1 MINKVTL
8 IGNLGGDP
16 EIRHLDNGVL
26 VGRFSLATN
35 ENYKDKEGNWQKL
48 TEWHNIVVWRDLADR
63 AEKQLKKGMTVYVE
77 GKISY
82 RKYTGQDGVERTSAD
97 IVAATMRLLEK
108 PANTNESRFP
118 ASNSPMPIQAA
129 VPTMQRLRRRTCLP
143 CRIHRRRRRQE
154 TICPSKGERKC
165 QM

>member
-35 ENYKDKEGNWQKL
+35 ENYKDKDGNWQKL
-48 TEWHNIVVWRDLADR
+48 TEWHNVVVWRDLADR
-63 AEKQLKKGMTVYVE
+63 AEKQLKKGMTVYIE

-97 IVAATMRLLEK
+97 IVAASMRLLEK
-108 PANTNESRFP
+108 PANANESRFP
-118 ASNSPMPIQAA
+118 SADSPYAHSGGGAHATVPVASAASMPDTPPP
-129 VPTMQRLRRRTCLP
+129 VPESGDDLP
-143 CRIHRRRRRQE
+143 F
-154 TICPSKGERKC
+154 
-165 QM
+165 